1 MGTKWAKQDV
11 ISVPVGVW
19 MANFILFWIGMV
31 FLRQARVDARLF
43 DADFYNVVVDKV
55 KKRISLL
62 KGQPKVA

>member
-1 MGTKWAKQDV
+1 
-11 ISVPVGVW
+11 
-19 MANFILFWIGMV
+19 V